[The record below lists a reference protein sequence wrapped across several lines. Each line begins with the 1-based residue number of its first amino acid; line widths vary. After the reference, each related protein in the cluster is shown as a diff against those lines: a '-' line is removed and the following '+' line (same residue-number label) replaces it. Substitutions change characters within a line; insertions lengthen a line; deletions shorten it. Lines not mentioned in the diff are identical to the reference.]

1 MAKTKTTLSLEL
13 SVKMFDHL
21 DNIVML
27 CDTTSENT
35 IFYMNEA
42 AKSTLQRYRS
52 DLAAALGGT
61 DVTNALGGSIH
72 RFHRNPDR
80 VRAILRDMQGGVERE
95 HTADIPLGAIAFRTK
110 TYPIWD
116 SHGTLQCYMACWSDV
131 TAEKHLEQVQRQ
143 AELDRQSFVT
153 DKVSSIA
160 AAIEEMSASIAE
172 VAQSTRH
179 ASGLTESVARGANDS
194 QSVVKLAS
202 TTMAAIASDI
212 RETAGLLSS
221 LDTKSQQ
228 IGEIVSVIQ
237 GIADQTNLLA
247 LNAAI
252 EAARAGDAGRGFGVV
267 ADEVRQLASRAREAA
282 SEISQRLS
290 EIKSG
295 TLGAVHS
302 IEISQSK
309 ASEGEQRALEA
320 DQSLE
325 RIVEELA
332 QVKDMIGQIAVATEQ
347 QSAAS
352 NEVSSTL
359 SQLVSG
365 DGGHDPVGAEQR
377 FRSTKAEESVRYAR

>member
-1 MAKTKTTLSLEL
+1 MAKSKSPLNLDLSF
-13 SVKMFDHL
+13 KIFDHL

-27 CDTTSENT
+27 CDTTSENS
-35 IFYMNEA
+35 IIYMNEA
-42 AKSTLQRYRS
+42 AKSTLLRYRS
-52 DLAAALGGT
+52 ELSTALGGA
-61 DVTNALGGSIH
+61 DVTSALGGSIH

-80 VRAILRDMQGGVERE
+80 VRSILREMQGGGERE
-95 HTADIPLGAIAFRTK
+95 HSADIPLGEIAFRTK
-110 TYPIWD
+110 TYPLWD
-116 SHGTLQCYMACWSDV
+116 SSGTLVCYMACWSDI
-131 TAEKHLEQVQRQ
+131 TAERRLEEVQRR
-143 AELDRQSFVT
+143 AEVERQSFMT

-172 VAQSTRH
+172 VAQSTRR
-179 ASGLTESVARGANDS
+179 ATGLTESVAQGAGES
-194 QSVVKLAS
+194 QTVVKLAS
-202 TTMAAIASDI
+202 STMAAIALDI
-212 RETAGLLSS
+212 RETADLLSS

-302 IEISQSK
+302 IEISRNK
-309 ASEGEQRALEA
+309 ATEGEQRSLEA
-320 DQSLE
+320 DRSLD
-325 RIVEELA
+325 RVVEELE
-332 QVKDMIGQIAVATEQ
+332 QVKDMISQIAVATEQ

-352 NEVSSTL
+352 NEVSATL
-359 SQLVSG
+359 SQLVGAGSQ
-365 DGGHDPVGAEQR
+365 HEAIGAEER
-377 FRSTKAEESVRYAR
+377 FRASENDRAFTYRR